1 MNAIEINSQA
11 LDALENGDF
20 FTAQRL
26 FRENC
31 RSKDYRAINNM
42 GVFYIEN
49 GLTRSDGK
57 IVSAIAYGKKYIK
70 KAYEKNRSET
80 VLLNMGMI
88 AAQFDKDYKSAV
100 EFYKEAYSIN
110 ESDDA
115 FYNICA
121 CLYRSAMYQ
130 SVIGLMERCDLS
142 KADNCLLYS
151 FSLLALDPLKFTA
164 QFKAS
169 EIKKTDIDDD
179 FKILLLYFA
188 DKKEILLNDIYDFL
202 NDWSPDDYM
211 WAVIIEIL
219 EENHV
224 QHETIINIIEQ
235 AAEGYS
241 DESNIIKNAVRH
253 LKSPLDREK
262 YIRSG
267 VAHYFVPV
275 FKKRCGY
282 FGCPI
287 HHTDW

>member
-1 MNAIEINSQA
+1 
-11 LDALENGDF
+11 
-20 FTAQRL
+20 
-26 FRENC
+26 
-31 RSKDYRAINNM
+31 
-42 GVFYIEN
+42 
-49 GLTRSDGK
+49 
-57 IVSAIAYGKKYIK
+57 
-70 KAYEKNRSET
+70 
-80 VLLNMGMI
+80 
-88 AAQFDKDYKSAV
+88 
-100 EFYKEAYSIN
+100 
-110 ESDDA
+110 
-115 FYNICA
+115 
-121 CLYRSAMYQ
+121 
-130 SVIGLMERCDLS
+130 MERCDLS
-142 KADNCLLYS
+142 KADNFLLYS

-179 FKILLLYFA
+179 FKIILLYFA

-202 NDWSPDDYM
+202 NNWSPDDYM

-235 AAEGYS
+235 AAKGYS